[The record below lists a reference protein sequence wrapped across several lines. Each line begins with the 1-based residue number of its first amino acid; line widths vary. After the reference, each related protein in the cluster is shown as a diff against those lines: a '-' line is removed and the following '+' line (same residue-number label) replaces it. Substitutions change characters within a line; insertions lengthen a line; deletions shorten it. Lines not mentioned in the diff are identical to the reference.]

1 MKLVI
6 IFFLLLPLTAQAGL
20 DQYKKACKNIGFK
33 PNTEKYGDCVL
44 KLRAKDLTF
53 QKNEISKDIPKSE
66 NIEEL
71 KSQHQALAQQQFQ
84 ALQKQNDLLERQYQN
99 QLSIQAQQKKAAAD
113 AKRKRVSVYLMKLGA
128 GMMQGQTMG
137 DSARAAQGLPLIDA
151 PRRPMMQPMQDYR
164 VTLPNGSFYTC
175 RYDANVRRANC
186 F

>member
-1 MKLVI
+1 MRLLI
-6 IFFLLLPLTAQAGL
+6 LLLISFSVLANDL
-20 DQYKKACKNIGFK
+20 ESYKATCKDIGFK
-33 PNTEKYGDCVL
+33 AGTENFGACVL
-44 KLRAKDLTF
+44 KLRNNHPANQSSSSKV
-53 QKNEISKDIPKSE
+53 ISNTN

-99 QLSIQAQQKKAAAD
+99 QLAMQAQQKKAAED

-151 PRRPMMQPMQDYR
+151 PQRPTMQPMQDYR

>member
-1 MKLVI
+1 MKK
-6 IFFLLLPLTAQAGL
+6 LLPFILFFSFAAFADMTE
-20 DQYKKACKNIGFK
+20 YKNICEDIGFK
-33 PNTEKYGDCVL
+33 PKTEKFGECVL
-44 KLRAKDLTF
+44 KLRS
-53 QKNEISKDIPKSE
+53 KNSSTQNNNTKVISNTND
-66 NIEEL
+66 IEEL
-71 KSQHQALAQQQFQ
+71 KRQHQTLAQQQFQ

-151 PRRPMMQPMQDYR
+151 PRRPTMQPMQDYR

>member
-1 MKLVI
+1 MRLLI
-6 IFFLLLPLTAQAGL
+6 LLLISFSVSANDLES
-20 DQYKKACKNIGFK
+20 YKATCEDIGFK
-33 PNTEKYGDCVL
+33 PKTENFGACVL
-44 KLRAKDLTF
+44 KLRS
-53 QKNEISKDIPKSE
+53 KNASNQNTNTKVISNTN

-71 KSQHQALAQQQFQ
+71 KRQHQALAQQQFE

-99 QLSIQAQQKKAAAD
+99 QLAMQAQQKKAEED

-151 PRRPMMQPMQDYR
+151 PKRPIMQPMQNYR
-164 VTLPNGSFYTC
+164 VTLPNGSLYTC

>member
-1 MKLVI
+1 MRLLI
-6 IFFLLLPLTAQAGL
+6 LLLISFSVLANDL
-20 DQYKKACKNIGFK
+20 ESYKATCKDIGFK
-33 PNTEKYGDCVL
+33 PKTVKFGECVL
-44 KLRAKDLTF
+44 KLRNNHPANQGSSSKV
-53 QKNEISKDIPKSE
+53 ISNTN

-151 PRRPMMQPMQDYR
+151 PRRPTMQPMQDYR

>member
-1 MKLVI
+1 MRLLI
-6 IFFLLLPLTAQAGL
+6 LLLISFSVSANDLES
-20 DQYKKACKNIGFK
+20 YKATCEDIGFTPK
-33 PNTEKYGDCVL
+33 TEKFGACVL
-44 KLRAKDLTF
+44 KLRS
-53 QKNEISKDIPKSE
+53 KNSSTQNNTKVISNTND
-66 NIEEL
+66 IEEL
-71 KSQHQALAQQQFQ
+71 KRQHQALAQQQFE

-99 QLSIQAQQKKAAAD
+99 QLAMQAQQKKAEED

-128 GMMQGQTMG
+128 GMLQGQTMG

-151 PRRPMMQPMQDYR
+151 PRRPTMQPMQDYR